1 MDAWTNKRRPPTQT
15 LRRNSTPPSPLSQRA
30 KRSGGG
36 QPGNQNARKH
46 GFYANTLTPEQEE
59 AFAEALEIR
68 DFGQEVALVRVRLL
82 TLLQNPETPP
92 ELITR
97 IFNNLCRV
105 MEIQRRYRF
114 G

>member
-1 MDAWTNKRRPPTQT
+1 MEEQERTTNAELEKDLNAILTSVAEGRKNR
-15 LRRNSTPPSPLSQRA
+15 
-30 KRSGGG
+30 GG
-36 QPGNQNARKH
+36 QPGNQNARRH
-46 GFYANTLTPEQEE
+46 GFYANTPTLEQEE

-82 TLLQNPETPP
+82 TLLQNPEIPP

-97 IFNNLCRV
+97 TFNNLCRV

>member
-1 MDAWTNKRRPPTQT
+1 MDEQEKTTDADLEKDLNAILTTIEEGKKKR
-15 LRRNSTPPSPLSQRA
+15 
-30 KRSGGG
+30 GG

-46 GFYANTLTPEQEE
+46 CFYANTLTPEQEE

-68 DFGQEVALVRVRLL
+68 DFGQEVALVRFRLL

-97 IFNNLCRV
+97 TFSNLCRV
-105 MEIQRRYRF
+105 MDIQRRYRF

>member
-1 MDAWTNKRRPPTQT
+1 MDAWTNKKRPPTQT
-15 LRRNSTPPSPLSQRA
+15 LRRNSTPSSPPSKRA
-30 KRSGGG
+30 REAGG
-36 QPGNQNARKH
+36 QPDNQNARKH
-46 GFYANTLTPEQEE
+46 GLYANILTPEQEE

-82 TLLQNPETPP
+82 SLLENPETPP

-97 IFNNLCRV
+97 TFNNLCRV

>member
-1 MDAWTNKRRPPTQT
+1 MDAWTNKKRPPTQAW
-15 LRRNSTPPSPLSQRA
+15 RRTSTPPSPPSKRA
-30 KRSGGG
+30 RRSGSG

-46 GFYANTLTPEQEE
+46 CFYANTLTPEQDE

-92 ELITR
+92 DLITR
-97 IFNNLCRV
+97 TFSNLCKV
-105 MEIQRRYRF
+105 MDIQRGYRF

>member
-1 MDAWTNKRRPPTQT
+1 MDEQEKTNNAELEKDLNAILTTIEEGNKKR
-15 LRRNSTPPSPLSQRA
+15 
-30 KRSGGG
+30 GG

-46 GFYANTLTPEQEE
+46 CFYANTLTPEQEE

-82 TLLQNPETPP
+82 TLLENPETPP

-97 IFNNLCRV
+97 TFNNLCRV
-105 MEIQRRYRF
+105 MDIQRRYRF

>member
-1 MDAWTNKRRPPTQT
+1 MDEQEKTTNADLEKELNATLTTVAEGRKKR
-15 LRRNSTPPSPLSQRA
+15 
-30 KRSGGG
+30 GG
-36 QPGNQNARKH
+36 QPDNQNARRH
-46 GFYANTLTPEQEE
+46 GFYANTPTPEQEE

-97 IFNNLCRV
+97 TFSNLCRV
-105 MEIQRRYRF
+105 MDIQRRYRF

>member
-1 MDAWTNKRRPPTQT
+1 MDEQEKTTDADLEKALNATLTTIEEGNK
-15 LRRNSTPPSPLSQRA
+15 
-30 KRSGGG
+30 KRGG

-46 GFYANTLTPEQEE
+46 CFYANTLTPEQEE

-68 DFGQEVALVRVRLL
+68 DFGQEVALIRVRLL
-82 TLLQNPETPP
+82 TLLEDPGTPP

-97 IFNNLCRV
+97 TFNNLCRV